1 MTDNEKLTMLKAL
14 IGDTSLTDD
23 ALFVYLQLAGEK
35 VLRRC
40 YPYAASTQEYT
51 VPDRYATIQVELACN
66 EVLKRG
72 AEGQSSF
79 SDNGVSRV
87 YESEDVLLRRILPY
101 AHVPEGLAEYT
112 STVVTTLAATSS

>member
-1 MTDNEKLTMLKAL
+1 MTDSEKLKMLRAL
-14 IGDTSLTDD
+14 IGSSTLSDD
-23 ALFVYLQLAGEK
+23 ILSVYLKIAGEK

-51 VPDRYATIQVELACN
+51 VPERYETIQVELAVN

-72 AEGQSSF
+72 AQGQSSM

-87 YESEDVLLRRILPY
+87 YESEDVLLNRIMPY
-101 AHVPEGLAEYT
+101 AHVPG
-112 STVVTTLAATSS
+112 VVADETT

>member
-1 MTDNEKLTMLKAL
+1 MMTDSEKLKMLRAL
-14 IGDTSLTDD
+14 IGSSTLSDD
-23 ALFVYLQLAGEK
+23 ALSVYLKIAGEK

-51 VPDRYATIQVELACN
+51 VPERYETIQVELAVN

-72 AEGQSSF
+72 AQGQSSM

-87 YESEDVLLRRILPY
+87 YESEDVLLNRIMPY
-101 AHVPEGLAEYT
+101 AHVPG
-112 STVVTTLAATSS
+112 VVADETA